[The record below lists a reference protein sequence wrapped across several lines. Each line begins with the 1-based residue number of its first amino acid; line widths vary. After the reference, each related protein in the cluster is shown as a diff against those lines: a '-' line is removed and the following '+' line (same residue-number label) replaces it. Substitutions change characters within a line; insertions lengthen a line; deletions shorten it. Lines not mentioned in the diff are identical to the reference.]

1 MSDATKKEGTKGD
14 GNYTLTIPKK
24 RNSDEVYTIQI
35 KDIDEVIWNG
45 AQKLIRKEKE
55 LEAVKLLIKNLRVSG
70 DDATEICNN
79 FYALRAATAPLLELI
94 QPMDGTLKKN

>member
-1 MSDATKKEGTKGD
+1 MDDATNKDKSNKNGF
-14 GNYTLTIPKK
+14 TLTIPKK
-24 RNSDEVYTIQI
+24 RDSEEVYKIQI

-45 AQKLIRKEKE
+45 AQKLIRQEKE
-55 LEAVKLLIKNLRVSG
+55 LEAVKLLIRNLWVSG